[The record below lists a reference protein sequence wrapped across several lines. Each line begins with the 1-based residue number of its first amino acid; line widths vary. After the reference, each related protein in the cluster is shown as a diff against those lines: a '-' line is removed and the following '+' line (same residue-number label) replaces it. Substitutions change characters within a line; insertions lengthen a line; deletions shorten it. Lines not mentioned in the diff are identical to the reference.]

1 MFGLLSLLACIGSI
15 AGAGSLCSL
24 NDAAFV
30 RIAAEI
36 WEHTKSYTAGDGSAY
51 MLWASAL
58 LLHIHDLYSIS
69 SDLINSI
76 LSAYDQYLQEAGGD
90 NELLIKA
97 KAYMATVKHGQ
108 RNQHAYSIVLPSGLP
123 HEIRQTTPEHFLV
136 VDSGATVHC
145 LWNAIM
151 TAFLREQNSAINWG
165 VGHSV
170 CIAIGHLCGV
180 TFCKINDV
188 WSKIILTSGYADA

>member
-1 MFGLLSLLACIGSI
+1 MRASCV
-15 AGAGSLCSL
+15 
-24 NDAAFV
+24 V
-30 RIAAEI
+30 R
-36 WEHTKSYTAGDGSAY
+36 AGDGSAY

-58 LLHIHDLYSIS
+58 FLHIHDLYSIS

-108 RNQHAYSIVLPSGLP
+108 RNQHAHSIVLPSGLP

-170 CIAIGHLCGV
+170 CIAIG
-180 TFCKINDV
+180 
-188 WSKIILTSGYADA
+188 WSEGGCLSPAKLRPTDSVNPRSMLTRASPR